1 MFESAYCF
9 VYYNTFLCRMHKRVI
24 NLITLLAHFWNYLI
38 LIVIVAFFP
47 LPSVAIAVIFTD
59 FFLPAFSALTFPD
72 QDTVAYFVLLL
83 VHFSFLLAPLDA
95 VTLAFRLSVFPALT
109 VFFPVILIF
118 LTVPFMIL
126 ILNVAF
132 FPRTF
137 FRGILVFF
145 ISESSLLTYYPY
157 LQLLYFFNY
166 TPALIF
172 IQCICSHFIHIFH
185 AYNNNKKT
193 RTISF
198 GRCISIQSKTDCPSL
213 LFIRVFI

>member
-1 MFESAYCF
+1 MLSRHANSFFLLLPFKWLNTFHPFCMKFVLLFFMFESAYCF
-9 VYYNTFLCRMHKRVI
+9 VYYNT
-24 NLITLLAHFWNYLI
+24 
-38 LIVIVAFFP
+38 
-47 LPSVAIAVIFTD
+47 
-59 FFLPAFSALTFPD
+59 
-72 QDTVAYFVLLL
+72 
-83 VHFSFLLAPLDA
+83 
-95 VTLAFRLSVFPALT
+95 
-109 VFFPVILIF
+109 
-118 LTVPFMIL
+118 
-126 ILNVAF
+126 F

>member
-24 NLITLLAHFWNYLI
+24 DLITLLAHFWDYLI
-38 LIVIVAFFP
+38 LIV
-47 LPSVAIAVIFTD
+47 T
-59 FFLPAFSALTFPD
+59 
-72 QDTVAYFVLLL
+72 
-83 VHFSFLLAPLDA
+83 
-95 VTLAFRLSVFPALT
+95 
-109 VFFPVILIF
+109 
-118 LTVPFMIL
+118 
-126 ILNVAF
+126 VAF

-172 IQCICSHFIHIFH
+172 I
-185 AYNNNKKT
+185 
-193 RTISF
+193 
-198 GRCISIQSKTDCPSL
+198 
-213 LFIRVFI
+213 

>member
-1 MFESAYCF
+1 MDILSRHANSFFLLFPFKWLNTFHPFCMKFVLLFFMFESAYCF
-9 VYYNTFLCRMHKRVI
+9 VYYNTFSCRMHKRVI
-24 NLITLLAHFWNYLI
+24 DLITLLAHFWDYLI
-38 LIVIVAFFP
+38 LIV
-47 LPSVAIAVIFTD
+47 T
-59 FFLPAFSALTFPD
+59 
-72 QDTVAYFVLLL
+72 
-83 VHFSFLLAPLDA
+83 
-95 VTLAFRLSVFPALT
+95 
-109 VFFPVILIF
+109 
-118 LTVPFMIL
+118 
-126 ILNVAF
+126 VAF

-198 GRCISIQSKTDCPSL
+198 GRCIFIQSKTDCPSL